1 MFLGYWNPIMT
12 QTITPFVDAKQ
23 VKVLDKPSLEDA
35 RATLAVPKYLA
46 DKGLKTF
53 ADIHKF
59 EKELGGKIYGIEPG
73 SGANTQIKAMIAKN
87 QFGLGKFQLV
97 ESSEAGML
105 AAVDRAVRRNEAV
118 VFFGWA
124 PHPMNVNIDMV
135 YLGDSQDALGPDEGR
150 ATVWTVTAPD
160 YAERCPNAHRLLA
173 NLNFSAEDESRMM
186 QPLLDHKDA
195 LESARQWLKDHPE
208 DKARWLEGVTTF
220 DGKPAADNLNLT
232 AN

>member
-1 MFLGYWNPIMT
+1 
-12 QTITPFVDAKQ
+12 
-23 VKVLDKPSLEDA
+23 
-35 RATLAVPKYLA
+35 
-46 DKGLKTF
+46 
-53 ADIHKF
+53 
-59 EKELGGKIYGIEPG
+59 
-73 SGANTQIKAMIAKN
+73 
-87 QFGLGKFQLV
+87 
-97 ESSEAGML
+97 
-105 AAVDRAVRRNEAV
+105 VRRKEAV

-124 PHPMNVNIDMV
+124 PHPMNVNIDMA
-135 YLGDSQDALGPDEGR
+135 YLGDSQGALGPDEGR

-220 DGKPAADNLNLT
+220 DGKPAADNLKLT